1 MVPALKPKSRVK
13 RSASAAG
20 RWTKS
25 KRTHTGFGKSVQV
38 KITLTK
44 GKRASIHFGVVTI
57 SAKKLD
63 PENVKTNVMA
73 GQAAME
79 RVAKK
84 LSRPGVTLRVKKDV
98 PLFFADENQPDIL
111 VRRLNGKVER
121 GAFKNC
127 QFEVVV

>member
-1 MVPALKPKSRVK
+1 MVPAQKRVP
-13 RSASAAG
+13 RNAAATG

-25 KRTHTGFGKSVQV
+25 KKTHEGFGKSRQV

-44 GKRASIHFGVVTI
+44 GKRTSIRFGAVTI

-63 PENVKTNVMA
+63 AKDVKTNVMA
-73 GQAAME
+73 GQAALE

-111 VRRLNGKVER
+111 VRRLNGRVER
-121 GAFKNC
+121 GTFKNG